1 MNVYDFDGTLYD
13 GDSSVDFLLF
23 CLRRRPA
30 TVAALPTFFAAGV
43 RFALGQICRT
53 QLKEAYF
60 SFLFRVPQP
69 ERAARDFWDARWGK
83 IRPSLTGAIAPG
95 DVIASASPRFLLEP
109 ACERLGVTRLV
120 ASEVDP
126 ATGRFLSPNCRG
138 QEKATRLLDF
148 LSDERID
155 GFYSDSVSADSPSA
169 ALAKSAWL
177 VLKDGSLA
185 PWPKP

>member
-23 CLRRRPA
+23 CLRRYPA
-30 TVAALPTFFAAGV
+30 AMTALPVFFVAGV
-43 RFALGQICRT
+43 RFALGQIGRT
-53 QLKEAYF
+53 ELKEAYF
-60 SFLFRVPQP
+60 SFLRWVPQP
-69 ERAARDFWDARWGK
+69 ERAARDFWDEQWG
-83 IRPSLTGAIAPG
+83 RVRLSLASTIVPG
-95 DVIASASPRFLLEP
+95 DVVASASPRFLLEP

-120 ASEVDP
+120 ASEVDS

-138 QEKATRLLDF
+138 QEKAACLLAL
-148 LSDERID
+148 LSGARID
-155 GFYSDSVSADSPSA
+155 GFYSDSVSADSPCA
-169 ALAKSAWL
+169 ALAENAWL